1 MTDRAAII
9 ERAARALCTAEY
21 VSRPVRL
28 VDLEGW
34 YLLAVDH
41 WRSRAEAVLKAVCP
55 GLLDGTAWLAPWE
68 ATDGMMR
75 AGTLLVPTWDD
86 RVSAAKY
93 AAMRDAH
100 LSQSTQEP
108 TP

>member
-68 ATDGMMR
+68 ATEEMYDVGCD
-75 AGTLLVPTWDD
+75 TCD
-86 RVSAAKY
+86 RVCANGCGVNHIF

-100 LSQSTQEP
+100 LAKP
-108 TP
+108 GDKP